1 MKETSKEFFASS
13 WAIDNRTSIYVLT
26 VLVTLLGIFSYINI
40 PKERFPD
47 IVIPTI
53 YVSTI
58 YPGASPAD
66 MENLVTKKM
75 EKRIKSINGVKKVTS
90 NSIQDF
96 SNIIIEFNTGIDV
109 PVAKQKVKD
118 EVDKS
123 KPDLPSDLKNPP
135 TVQEIDFSEIPIM
148 FVNLSGNYD
157 LNKLKKYADQLKDRV
172 ESMKEIT
179 RVDIVGALNRE
190 IQINVDM
197 YKLQSA
203 NLTLDDI
210 DRAVAYEN
218 MTISGGNIEM
228 DGMKRSLSVT
238 GDFKSVE
245 QIQNIVLRSM
255 SGATLYLKNVAEVK
269 DAFAE
274 KESYARLDHKN
285 VITMN
290 VIKRTGENLI
300 NASDKVRDIVK
311 ELQKNSYPDGLKVT
325 ITGDQSELTRTTLHD
340 LINTI
345 IIGFI
350 LVLVVLMFFMGV
362 TNAFFVALSVPLS
375 VFLAFLVL
383 PSIGFSLNM
392 IVLFSFLLALGIV
405 VDDAIVVIENTHRI
419 FGNGKVPIQ
428 KAAKIATGE
437 VFVPVLS
444 GTLTTLSPFVP
455 LAFWP
460 GIIGKFMFFLPI
472 TLIVTLLASLV
483 VAYIIN
489 PVFAVDFMKP
499 HFDENDSEVKRKS
512 KKSLQITT
520 IILLA
525 ISALF
530 YLGGNFGMGNFG
542 VFLWLLVLLNRF
554 VLHRVTGNFMTKVWP
569 RIQNA
574 YQRVLTRALRG
585 RRPAYLLVGTVVL
598 MVCSVFLV
606 IVRQPAVE
614 TFPQGEPHFAYV
626 YVNMPVGTHQ
636 TITDSLTRI
645 VEKKVYKVIGDK
657 NPIVESVISN
667 VAVGAT
673 DPNSGDRSVASNKG
687 KVTVAFVDI
696 AKRNGVSS
704 KKILDDIRAEV
715 KGIPGVQITV
725 DKEANGPPVG
735 KPINIEI
742 AGDNFD
748 ELITTSQ
755 GLIKYLDS
763 LQIPGVEELKSDL
776 IVSKPEVSIE
786 IDRERA
792 NREGIST
799 GQIGGAL
806 RTSLYGKEV
815 SKYKELND
823 EYPIMVRLNE
833 EQRNNISE
841 LLNLKITY
849 RDMNMNGAIR
859 SVPLSAVATVK
870 YNNTYGGITRK
881 NGKRVVTVYSNILSD
896 FNPQA
901 VVASVTEAAA
911 NYKIPK
917 DQTINLTGEQEQQKE
932 TGAFLGNALLLS
944 VLMMVLILVIQFNS
958 FGKTIII
965 LTQIFFSVIGVLLGI
980 GITGM
985 AFSVVMT
992 GVGIVALAGIV
1003 VRNGILIIE
1012 FTDQLR
1018 ARGVPALEAII
1029 TAGRTRMTP
1038 VILTATAT
1046 MLGLFPLAVGMNIDF
1061 VTMFTELN
1069 PHIWFGGDSVAF
1081 WGPLSWTIIFGL
1093 SFATFISL
1101 ILVPAMYLIGARIR
1115 ARMRGE
1121 RLSDTVGEDFEKKG
1135 STGLLDFE

>member
-1 MKETSKEFFASS
+1 MKDTSKEFFASS

-26 VLVTLLGIFSYINI
+26 VIITLAGIFSYINI
-40 PKERFPD
+40 PKEQFPD

-53 YVSTI
+53 FVSTI

-66 MENLVTKKM
+66 MENLVTKQM
-75 EKRIKSINGVKKVTS
+75 EKRIKSINGVKKMTS

-96 SNIIIEFNTGIDV
+96 SNIVIEFNANVDV
-109 PVAKQKVKD
+109 AVAKQKVKD

-123 KPDLPSDLKNPP
+123 KSDLPSDLKNPP
-135 TVQEIDFSEIPIM
+135 TVQEIDFSEMPIM
-148 FVNLSGNYD
+148 YLNISGNYD
-157 LNKLKKYADQLKDRV
+157 LNKLKKYADEIKDRV
-172 ESMKEIT
+172 EGMKEIT

-190 IQINVDM
+190 IQVNVDM
-197 YKLQSA
+197 FKMQA
-203 NLTLDDI
+203 ADLTLDDI
-210 DRAVAYEN
+210 DRAIAYEN
-218 MTISGGNIEM
+218 MTISGGNISM
-228 DGMKRSLSVT
+228 DGMKRSLSVS
-238 GDFKSVE
+238 GEFKNVK

-255 SGATLYLKNVAEVK
+255 SGATLYLKDIAEVK

-274 KESYARLDHKN
+274 KESYARLEHKN
-285 VITMN
+285 VITLN
-290 VIKRTGENLI
+290 VIKRSGENLI
-300 NASDKVRDIVK
+300 DASDKVRVIVD
-311 ELQKNSYPDGLKVT
+311 ELQKNSFPSGLKIT
-325 ITGDQSELTRTTLHD
+325 LTGDQSESTRTTLHD

-345 IIGFI
+345 IIGFL
-350 LVLVVLMFFMGV
+350 LVLIVLMFFMGV

-375 VFLAFLVL
+375 VFLAFLIL
-383 PSIGFSLNM
+383 PGIGFSLNM

-419 FGNGKVPIQ
+419 FDNGKVPI
-428 KAAKIATGE
+428 KRAAKIATGE
-437 VFVPVLS
+437 VFVPVLT
-444 GTLTTLSPFVP
+444 GTLTTLSPFLP

-472 TLIVTLLASLV
+472 TLIITLLASLV
-483 VAYIIN
+483 IAYIIN

-499 HFDENDSEVKRKS
+499 HEDENDPEVKRK
-512 KKSLQITT
+512 KNKSLRVTT

-525 ISALF
+525 ISLLF
-530 YLGGNFGMGNFG
+530 YIGGNFGVGNFG

-554 VLHRVTGNFMTKVWP
+554 VLHKVTGNFMEKTWP
-569 RIQNA
+569 RVQDF
-574 YQRVLTRALRG
+574 YKRVITWCLVG
-585 RRPAYLLVGTVVL
+585 IRPALLLAGTVVL
-598 MVCSVFLV
+598 LFLSVVALIIRNV
-606 IVRQPAVE
+606 PVE
-614 TFPQGEPHFAYV
+614 TFPAGEPHFAYV
-626 YVNMPVGTHQ
+626 YINMPVGTHQ
-636 TITDSLTRI
+636 SVTDSITKL
-645 VEKKVYKVIGDK
+645 VEKKVYSVIGEH

-673 DPNSGDRSVASNKG
+673 DPSSGDKSVASNKG

-696 AKRNGVSS
+696 SKRDGASTGKV
-704 KKILDDIRAEV
+704 LDSIRTVV

-742 AGDNFD
+742 GCDDFD
-748 ELITTSQ
+748 QLVSVSQ
-755 GLIKYLDS
+755 GMIHYLDS

-776 IVSKPEVSIE
+776 VISKPEVVID

-799 GQIGGAL
+799 AQIGMAL
-806 RTSLYGKEV
+806 RNSLYGKEV
-815 SKYKELND
+815 SKFKEAND
-823 EYPIMVRLNE
+823 EYPIMLRLSD

-849 RDMNMNGAIR
+849 RDMNMGGAIR
-859 SVPLSAVATVK
+859 SVPLSSVASIRYT
-870 YNNTYGGITRK
+870 NTYGGITRR
-881 NGKRVVTVYSNILSD
+881 NQKRVVTVYSNILSG
-896 FNPQA
+896 FNAQE
-901 VVASVTEAAA
+901 VVGNVTAAAA
-911 NYKIPK
+911 NYKLPK
-917 DQTINLTGEQEQQKE
+917 EVTINLTGELEEQKE
-932 TGAFLGNALLLS
+932 TGAFLGTALLLS
-944 VLMMVLILVIQFNS
+944 ILLMVLILVIQFNS
-958 FGKTIII
+958 FGKTLII
-965 LTQIFFSVIGVLLGI
+965 LSEIAFSIIGVLLGI
-980 GITGM
+980 SITGM
-985 AFSVVMT
+985 SFSVVMT

-1012 FTDQLR
+1012 FTDLLR
-1018 ARGVPALEAII
+1018 SQGMKTREAII
-1029 TAGRTRMTP
+1029 EAGRTRMTP

-1046 MLGLFPLAVGMNIDF
+1046 MLGMLPLAVGMNIDF

-1101 ILVPAMYLIGARIR
+1101 ILVPCMYMIGINIK

-1121 RLSDTVGEDFEKKG
+1121 PKEKRAN
-1135 STGLLDFE
+1135 TGYIDIE